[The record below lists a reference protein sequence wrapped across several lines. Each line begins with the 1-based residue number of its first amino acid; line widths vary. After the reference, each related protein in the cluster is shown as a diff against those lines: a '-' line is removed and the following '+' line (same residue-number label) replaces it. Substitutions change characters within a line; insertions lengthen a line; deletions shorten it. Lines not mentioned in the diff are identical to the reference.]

1 MNPVK
6 TSTRSLGLLAAA
18 VGLWLAVPGS
28 AYAAT
33 IVTSPGYAPG
43 IGYEFGMTIS
53 GNDNA
58 VYQGSVGA
66 KSWNEPTN
74 PVGAKG
80 WTHTSDWTALEL
92 TEAATLTVT
101 VARQAGVQFTLPNG
115 TVVTEGDLLT
125 PALSLYAG
133 WETTGPET
141 STFNPTGNTSWAGG
155 LNYLAH
161 EANPS
166 SLTSITRTFDLAA
179 GKYSLVFGGNPAD
192 PALTG
197 FHGYQATLSTVPL
210 PAAAYL
216 FGAGLMGLA
225 GFARRTFSAES

>member
-1 MNPVK
+1 MKPAA
-6 TSTRSLGLLAAA
+6 TRTKSLGLLAAA
-18 VGLWLAVPGS
+18 VGLWLAFPGPVCAS
-28 AYAAT
+28 T

-43 IGYEFGMTIS
+43 ISYEFGATMS

-58 VYQGSVGA
+58 VYRGSVGA

-74 PVGAKG
+74 PADAKG

-155 LNYLAH
+155 LTYLAH
-161 EANPS
+161 EANS
-166 SLTSITRTFDLAA
+166 LSLTSITRTFDLAA
-179 GKYSLVFGGNPAD
+179 GKYSLVFGGNPSD
-192 PALTG
+192 TTLTG

-216 FGAGLMGLA
+216 FGTSLIGLA
-225 GFARRTFSAES
+225 GLARRRFSAES

>member
-1 MNPVK
+1 MKNQSCYVA
-6 TSTRSLGLLAAA
+6 LAA
-18 VGLWLAVPGS
+18 VGLWLAGALPS
-28 AYAAT
+28 HAST
-33 IVTSPGYAPG
+33 IVPTPGYAPG
-43 IGYEFGMTIS
+43 IGYEFGVTMS
-53 GNDNA
+53 GNDSA

-66 KSWNEPTN
+66 KSWNEPLN
-74 PVGAKG
+74 PPDAKG

-101 VARQAGVQFTLPNG
+101 VARQAGVPFTLPNG

-141 STFNPTGNTSWAGG
+141 NTFNPTGNTSWAGG
-155 LNYLAH
+155 LTYLAH

-197 FHGYQATLSTVPL
+197 FHGYQATLSTVPV
-210 PAAAYL
+210 PAALWL
-216 FGAGLMGLA
+216 FGSGIVSLA
-225 GFARRTFSAES
+225 AWARRRTSTIA